1 MESLTKDL
9 KPKPFSFDFIRDIE
23 PDDGQVEAYEKKLK
37 DREAEIWYENYKKTV
52 PQKFWEESF
61 ETYSAE
67 SAEQKKALEE
77 MKAFAENPR
86 NRVMILC
93 GNNGN
98 GKSHLVCSVL
108 RVHGGTY
115 ARATDICVIYDACGS
130 FKSTMSREEY
140 LKKLTTDR
148 LLVIDEGGK
157 FSLNPDLEKFILSYV
172 LSVRYDNNLPT
183 VIVTNGNKKSFIEFL
198 GKSVFDR
205 LTEVCT
211 TIEFTWESYRI
222 RKRISE

>member
-9 KPKPFSFDFIRDIE
+9 KPKPFSFDFIKDFKPNDEETDAWEKHQKEKYAEERY
-23 PDDGQVEAYEKKLK
+23 EA
-37 DREAEIWYENYKKTV
+37 YKKTV
-52 PQKFWEESF
+52 PQKFWKESF

-77 MKAFAENPR
+77 MKAFAENPK
-86 NRVMILC
+86 NRIMILC

-98 GKSHLVCSVL
+98 GKSHLVCSAL
-108 RVHGGTY
+108 RVQGGTY
-115 ARATDICVIYDACGS
+115 TRATDICVTYDACGS
-130 FKSTMSREEY
+130 FKSTMSREDY

-157 FSLNPDLEKFILSYV
+157 FTLNPELEKFILSYV

-183 VIVTNGNKKSFIEFL
+183 VLVTNGKKKSFIEFL

-211 TIEFTWESYRI
+211 TLEFTWESFRI
-222 RKRISE
+222 RKRRS